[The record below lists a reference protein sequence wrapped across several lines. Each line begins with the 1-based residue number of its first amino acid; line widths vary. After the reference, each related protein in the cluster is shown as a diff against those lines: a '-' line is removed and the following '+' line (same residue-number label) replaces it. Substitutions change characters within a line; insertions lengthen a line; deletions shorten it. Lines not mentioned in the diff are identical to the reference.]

1 MKNTYMNNV
10 SERIKKI
17 EIRFKRLKNF
27 VSREKWDNVDKML
40 FSFEQLPI
48 RGKEYWF
55 LLFTSNEPEN
65 GKQFMVTLGNQRV
78 KKYIVDGCEI
88 LNGFSDDRHIGPF
101 SFWFYDKNFYRS
113 RTVPS
118 LITMDNKEMSANF
131 GKTEFS
137 IKGEYPRYEIKLKEN
152 GRKICDLITKK
163 GSDHKKYD
171 VSEFFKGGIGF
182 GNVNL
187 LLDSE
192 GKLNGSSFGGQ
203 GYLQKVVITAPL
215 PSVPWYWGRVCF
227 SDKSVL
233 TFLQPHISLSRLSK
247 NFATSAYFYNSN
259 KKKEYFFEKVN
270 VRKFGKIN
278 KQFLVHGKGKDIE
291 FTLLTD
297 NYAKKEFKIN
307 SIGKLNYE
315 QNLVR
320 VNSFSMESGK
330 KMILKKDTGDG
341 IGIIEDAYGYII

>member
-1 MKNTYMNNV
+1 MKNIYMNNV
-10 SERIKKI
+10 SERIKRI
-17 EIRFKRLKNF
+17 ETRFKRLRNL
-27 VSREKWDNVDKML
+27 VSREKWDDVDKMV

-55 LLFTSNEPEN
+55 LLFTSNEPEK
-65 GKQFMVTLGNQRV
+65 GKQFMVTMGNQKV
-78 KKYIVDGCEI
+78 KKYTVDGCEI
-88 LNGFSDDRHIGPF
+88 LNGISDDRHIGPF
-101 SFWFYDKNFYRS
+101 SFWFYDKEFYRS
-113 RTVPS
+113 QTISS
-118 LITMDNKEMSANF
+118 LISTNSGGMSANS

-137 IKGEYPRYEIKLKEN
+137 IKGSYPVYDIKLKEN
-152 GRKICDLITKK
+152 GKDICNLKTRK
-163 GSDHKKYD
+163 GSDYTEYE

-192 GKLNGSSFGGQ
+192 GKLNGSSFRGQ

-215 PSVPWYWGRVCF
+215 PSVPWYWGRMCF

-247 NFATSAYFYNSN
+247 DFATSAYFYDSS
-259 KKKEYFFEKVN
+259 KKKKYFFERVK

-278 KQFLVHGKGKDIE
+278 KQFLVHGKGRDIE

-307 SIGKLNYE
+307 AIGKLSYE

-320 VNSFSMESGK
+320 LNSFSLESRKEIISK
-330 KMILKKDTGDG
+330 KGTGDG

>member
-1 MKNTYMNNV
+1 MKNIYINNV
-10 SERIKKI
+10 SERIKRI
-17 EIRFKRLKNF
+17 EIRFKRLKNL
-27 VSREKWDNVDKML
+27 VSREKWDDVDKML
-40 FSFEQLPI
+40 FSFEHLPI

-55 LLFTSNEPEN
+55 LLFTSNESKK
-65 GKQFMVTLGNQRV
+65 GKQFMVTLGNQNV
-78 KKYIVDGCEI
+78 KKYTVDGCEI

-101 SFWFYDKNFYRS
+101 SFWFYDKKFYRS
-113 RTVPS
+113 RTVSS
-118 LITMDNKEMSANF
+118 LIIMNNKGMSVNF

-137 IKGEYPRYEIKLKEN
+137 IKGNYPSYEIKLKEN
-152 GRKICDLITKK
+152 GKEVCNLKTKK
-163 GSDHKKYD
+163 GSNYMKYE
-171 VSEFFKGGIGF
+171 VSEFFKGGMGF

-192 GKLNGSSFGGQ
+192 GKLNGSPFRGQ
-203 GYLQKVVITAPL
+203 CYLQKVVITAPL
-215 PSVPWYWGRVCF
+215 PSVPWYWGRICF

-233 TFLQPHISLSRLSK
+233 TFLQPHISLSKLSK
-247 NFATSAYFYNSN
+247 NFATSAYFYDSN
-259 KKKEYFFEKVN
+259 KKKKYFFEKVK

-278 KQFLVHGKGKDIE
+278 KQFLIHGKGKDIE

-330 KMILKKDTGDG
+330 KMISKKDTGDG